1 MSVIIEINK
10 SQFKTVLNK
19 VIQMLIEEE
28 EYENCNKIKKLIEKY
43 EI

>member
-28 EYENCNKIKKLIEKY
+28 KYESCTKIKNLIEKY